1 MRTDAGPGNRAS
13 GTGSGIISR
22 GRGQTWPG
30 QAPGDSYAGLPPERR
45 PPRESLREA
54 RAAERK
60 EIAGE
65 LPGRPRL
72 PRSRPRTSRRAD
84 VPPIGEGWVGFL
96 PERRLPWAA
105 GCERA
110 RPQPQSLAVARD
122 GIEGRPAQTRF
133 DFALSLRSSASLRAD
148 DAFGE
153 DEDTSLSG
161 AHLAASRLGWAR
173 ERPQPQSLAVARDGI
188 EGRFAIFLSRSEG
201 LRSRFVCAQRGGR
214 ALRPV
219 PRRPPRGGGTAPG
232 LRSRPIP

>member
-1 MRTDAGPGNRAS
+1 MTAAPPPRHTATAPITIKQASQGERLRMRTDAGPGNRAS

-122 GIEGRPAQTRF
+122 GIEGR
-133 DFALSLRSSASLRAD
+133 
-148 DAFGE
+148 
-153 DEDTSLSG
+153 
-161 AHLAASRLGWAR
+161 
-173 ERPQPQSLAVARDGI
+173 
-188 EGRFAIFLSRSEG
+188 FAIFLSRSEG